1 MATYKLIKLKN
12 LTPIHIGTGKENYD
26 FSADNLKSDTI
37 SSALAAIRAQKG
49 KTDDLEKFLSSFSVS
64 SAFPFWENY
73 YFLPKVYGKVDVKIR
88 GEEEHNYRKKLKG
101 VKYIE
106 SSLWNQLIQGKGLI
120 INKEQIN
127 KEFIV
132 DNAKFEKLSI
142 AEVGQRVT
150 VPRDEES
157 KSDPFF
163 FEWKFYDSRAGLFCI
178 IDCEDAVFEEIV
190 SLFKELGQ
198 TGLGTD
204 KNVGGG
210 KFDVEESKI
219 VLPDVKDTTHQLSL
233 SMYLPKEEEIKRLN
247 LEKSRYELV
256 LRGGYVAGSSNTDF
270 RHLRKKSVYMFNTG
284 AVFATNHDLNGKIVD
299 LRPEWND
306 ESMHPV
312 FRSGIPFYIPIKLNE
327 NE

>member
-1 MATYKLIKLKN
+1 MATYKVIKLKN

-49 KTDDLEKFLSSFSVS
+49 KTEDLEKFLSSFSVS
-64 SAFPFWENY
+64 SAFPFWESY
-73 YFLPKVYGKVDVKIR
+73 YFLPKAHGKIDVKVS

-106 SSLWNQLIQGKGLI
+106 SSLWNELIQGKSLI
-120 INKEQIN
+120 INNEQIN
-127 KEFIV
+127 KEFIIE
-132 DNAKFEKLSI
+132 NAKFDKLSI
-142 AEVGQRVT
+142 AEVGQRVS
-150 VPRDEES
+150 VPRGEES

-163 FEWKFYDSRAGLFCI
+163 FEWRFYDSRAGLFII
-178 IDCEDAVFEEIV
+178 IDCDDEVFEEIV

-198 TGLGTD
+198 MGLGTD
-204 KNVGGG
+204 KNIGGG
-210 KFDVEESKI
+210 KFDVELSTLD
-219 VLPDVKDTTHQLSL
+219 LPDVKDATHQLSL
-233 SMYLPKEEEIKRLN
+233 SMFLPNAEEVKQLN
-247 LEKSRYELV
+247 LKKSRYELV
-256 LRGGYVAGSSNTDF
+256 LRGGYIAGSTNSDL

-284 AVFATNHDLNGKIVD
+284 AVFETDKKLFGKIVD

-312 FRSGIPFYIPIKLNE
+312 YRSGRPFNIPIKLINNE
-327 NE
+327 